1 MTSVADHG
9 NSITNSDPGAF
20 KWLAVQYKSFYEII
34 GEAFSRARDE
44 NKAYQ
49 WVQEETDAVNN
60 EVKIRSWKKIEVKF
74 NANATEYCRNFA
86 NFKTKYE
93 NIKRWAKDTTAVMN
107 KNKKDTGSGVIRI
120 RKETLCTIDS
130 ELIAMLGCKATDLSA
145 RFDDDDYDFSSL
157 MKNSHALLKNISN
170 ESCEEIWVIFDS
182 ENEGL
187 VAQFM
192 REYRIFL
199 RP

>member
-1 MTSVADHG
+1 MYYLSH
-9 NSITNSDPGAF
+9 
-20 KWLAVQYKSFYEII
+20 LH
-34 GEAFSRARDE
+34 R
-44 NKAYQ
+44 
-49 WVQEETDAVNN
+49 
-60 EVKIRSWKKIEVKF
+60 VKIRSWKKIEVKF

-145 RFDDDDYDFSSL
+145 RFDDDDYGKTINLQSL
-157 MKNSHALLKNISN
+157 LA
-170 ESCEEIWVIFDS
+170 IF
-182 ENEGL
+182 
-187 VAQFM
+187 
-192 REYRIFL
+192 I
-199 RP
+199 